1 MVCKNTEKRPKNLP
15 FCGDSQS
22 ASRETSFTQP
32 FFCSGMK
39 TDIRKHIQ
47 RGKRKPPATEAVL
60 VLQPHRHV
68 VLSTLLKR

>member
-1 MVCKNTEKRPKNLP
+1 
-15 FCGDSQS
+15 
-22 ASRETSFTQP
+22 
-32 FFCSGMK
+32 MK

-47 RGKRKPPATEAVL
+47 RGKREPPAIAAEL